1 MELQAKITLVIQ
13 RYMEIKLSL
22 MVFSASVLMACSGET
37 DRVKDTTKPA
47 YSAEDEALYMERF
60 NSRGKS
66 QATGL
71 KAYDPLAA
79 VAGNDDYS
87 ALPASSRQ
95 TISEDALK
103 AAQDY
108 VTDKN
113 SSAFMVWRNGGLETE
128 HYFDDFDK
136 DSLIVSKSLAKPL
149 STIAVGR
156 AIAEGHIKSL
166 DQPVA
171 DFITEWEGTDKAK
184 ILVRHLLDIRSG
196 LLPQGQELEPE
207 HVMNRA
213 YMHPHHDEVIIN
225 DYPLVDIPGT
235 RYDYANATAELI
247 APLIERATGV
257 QYEDWVSN
265 EILKPLGAKGGEVWM
280 NREGGTPHSGCCILL
295 TADTYMRMAILYLQ
309 EGTWDGQQLLTAG
322 FVAEV
327 KTATPQN
334 PHTGM
339 GVYVA
344 GPYIEKRG
352 PLNPEIKLG
361 QTLHSEPYLA
371 NDLYMFDGNG
381 HQVAYIIPSADM
393 VILRTGS
400 WMPKDVTW
408 DNSVLPNVLLQG
420 IQFPEGQV
428 PVPQK

>member
-1 MELQAKITLVIQ
+1 LELQAKITFVIQ

-79 VAGNDDYS
+79 VAGTDDYS

-128 HYFDDFDK
+128 HYFGDFDK

-184 ILVRHLLDIRSG
+184 ILVRHLLDMRSG

-213 YMHPHHDEVIIN
+213 YMHPRHDEVIIN

-235 RYDYANATAELI
+235 RYDYANATAELV

-408 DNSVLPNVLLQG
+408 DNSVLPNVLLKG